1 MSRKKRYIE
10 LSAAEVREL
19 EKVYKGHSS
28 HAFRKR
34 CHCILLSHQGYTV
47 GELAKFFQVSPIS
60 IYAWLNRWQ
69 SGGLQ
74 ALQEQPGKGRKP
86 KLSIDN
92 ATHVKQV
99 RQLVQ
104 KTPQNLQQVKSE
116 LEERLGIEMSKRT
129 LKRFLKNLV
138 SDGDA
143 FEPA

>member
-1 MSRKKRYIE
+1 MSRKKRHIY
-10 LSAAEVREL
+10 LTGDQVSAL

-69 SGGLQ
+69 RGGLQ

-86 KLSIDN
+86 KLSLN
-92 ATHVKQV
+92 NKTQVKVV
-99 RQLVQ
+99 RQVVQ
-104 KTPQNLQQVKSE
+104 KTPQNLNQVKSE

-143 FEPA
+143 FEPV